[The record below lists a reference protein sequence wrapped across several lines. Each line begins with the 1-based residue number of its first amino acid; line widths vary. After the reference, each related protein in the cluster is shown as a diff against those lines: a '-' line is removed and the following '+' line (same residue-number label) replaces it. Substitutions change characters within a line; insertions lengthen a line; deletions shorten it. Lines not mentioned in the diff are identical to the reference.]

1 MIYSKERPSWS
12 DGVWHCPFSKEI
24 TELSGKVN
32 GANGTPQAFAL
43 LKVVNPSA

>member
-1 MIYSKERPSWS
+1 VAKQNKTVI
-12 DGVWHCPFSKEI
+12 VFSTEISI

-32 GANGTPQAFAL
+32 GANGTPQAFML